1 MEESGLFSWS
11 RERTHAELSSFI
23 SHRLAAL
30 ESVSIDD

>member
-1 MEESGLFSWS
+1 MEESDLFSWS

-30 ESVSIDD
+30 ETINIDD